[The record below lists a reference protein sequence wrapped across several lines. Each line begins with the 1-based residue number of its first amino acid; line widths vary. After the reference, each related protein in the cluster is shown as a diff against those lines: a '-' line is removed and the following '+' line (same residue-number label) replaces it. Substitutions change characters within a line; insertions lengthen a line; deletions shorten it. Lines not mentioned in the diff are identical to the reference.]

1 MAELYRLES
10 YTIFKK
16 VKNSTKICEFRNNIG
31 EARIDIFS

>member
-16 VKNSTKICEFRNNIG
+16 SEKSAKICEFRNNIE
-31 EARIDIFS
+31 EARIDILS